1 MCLGLGPA
9 LPLSLGLTM
18 FLPPCLWLCPSVL
31 LTSTSSASH
40 QRRHTNVPTQGWTG
54 RPKEDAGKRKGLC
67 SGC

>member
-40 QRRHTNVPTQGWTG
+40 QRRHTNVPTPGVDRET
-54 RPKEDAGKRKGLC
+54 
-67 SGC
+67 